1 MTSTI
6 GTGSGYSV
14 TIPEYS
20 DNADIQ
26 AAIKLLMFG
35 TTASVTQE
43 SQIQEAS
50 IAGYIKALDT
60 RVDSLASS
68 EVVQLTT
75 EENLNTRTSNG
86 KFLQTSNT
94 NADTGTNYPIFLTKK
109 WAGVLT
115 VSAYD
120 ENVFQL
126 FEGAAGTS
134 GSVVSQG
141 FVAWRSKPNG
151 GAWSPWVIA
160 SDTSHTHDE
169 RYYTE
174 LEIDGKFSGLTKT
187 SVGLSNVDN
196 TSDANKPISTLTQAA
211 LDLKA
216 STSELS
222 NYVASTTTDRIFVQS
237 TAPTGAANGDLWFW

>member
-50 IAGYIKALDT
+50 IAGYIKALDS
-60 RVDSLASS
+60 RVDNLASS

-75 EENLNTRTSNG
+75 NQNLNDRVSTG
-86 KFLQTSNT
+86 KFLQASNT
-94 NADTGTNYPIFLTKK
+94 NAETGTNYPIFLTKR
-109 WAGVLT
+109 WAGALT

-120 ENVFQL
+120 QNVFQL
-126 FEGAAGTS
+126 YEGAAGTS
-134 GSVVSQG
+134 GAVVSQG
-141 FVAWRSKPNG
+141 FLAWRSKPNG
-151 GAWSPWVIA
+151 GSWSDWVIA
-160 SDTSHTHDE
+160 SDTSHTHDD
-169 RYYTE
+169 RYFTE
-174 LEIDGKFSGLTKT
+174 SEINEKFTALTKS

-216 STSELS
+216 TTSELS
-222 NYVASTTTDRIFVQS
+222 NYVASTTTDRIFVQAS
-237 TAPTGAANGDLWFW
+237 APTGAVNGDLWFW